1 MTTTPARRD
10 QRQPA
15 RRDEAPSL
23 VDMIGGMKGEIA
35 KCLPETASPER
46 VARLALTAIRITPKL
61 AESTPASFF
70 GALLSAAT
78 LGLDVNT
85 PLGHAYLIPFNRKVK
100 GPNGSS
106 GWVTECQLIVGYR
119 GMIELGRRSG
129 VVTKTKATVVRAG
142 DEFFVEEG
150 CAPVLRHRPSLAA
163 DRHTAPMSFVYAVA
177 HLVTGGEVF
186 QWLSRG
192 DVEARRQ
199 RSRAKDSGPWVT
211 DYQAMAMKT
220 AVRALF
226 PWLPQS
232 AEMQTLATAVALDH
246 AADRGVQAAAYPA
259 PVIDVL
265 DRAGLELP
273 PTSVDDVDDRDG
285 SPDDGPPPD
294 DFGDL
299 LDGDPPARR

>member
-15 RRDEAPSL
+15 RRDEPPSL
-23 VDMIGGMKGEIA
+23 VDMIAGMKGEIA

-46 VARLALTAIRITPKL
+46 VARLALTAIRINPKL

-100 GPNGSS
+100 GPNGWTSIM
-106 GWVTECQLIVGYR
+106 ECQLIVGYL
-119 GMIELGRRSG
+119 GMIELVRRSG
-129 VVTKTKATVVRAG
+129 VVTRTKATVVRAG

-150 CAPVLRHRPSLAA
+150 VAPVLRHRPSLAA

-177 HLVTGGEVF
+177 HLVAGGEVF

-211 DYQAMAMKT
+211 DYEAMAMKT

-273 PTSVDDVDDRDG
+273 PTSDDDRDDDR
-285 SPDDGPPPD
+285 DDGPPPD